1 MKHIARTL
9 LSTTLLLMLWFGLAS
24 AQEADIGFFN
34 MADLHSAYDQY
45 ESIISYV
52 EEVVAKDFA
61 DTPVYVLVNGD
72 IFELGNAL
80 ATRSEGVLDWF
91 FLEELQATGDN
102 VNIIINIGNHEFDFL
117 SPQAFLEQA
126 EARGFIVIGNVINKL
141 TGELLAPAVH
151 TINVDGTTIDVVG
164 IATNAINTYP
174 AAVRDV
180 LTLPDPVSWARYY
193 DKLTILSDY
202 SILLSHAGVTHD
214 REILAQLPAN
224 VLFAVGGHNHIFIE
238 QVEPTATGE
247 TLYLQNGFK
256 GETVSLHAY
265 TFSEA
270 GAEVA
275 FTGRTITSRGSYPGS
290 WPPFANAFAEVE
302 ANFLASEDAEVIGS
316 VPRDYSVYEAAQ
328 WAVETLRQAVGADV
342 AMLNHTSFGAGLEEG
357 ALERYEYDAF
367 LRFDNDVMITE
378 VDGATLRTILATA
391 NQPVGSYDA
400 LFEDV
405 NLDALTG
412 DFVYATQM
420 SVSDEATYRMVTS
433 SWVALPFNQLQYLG
447 VEGLTF
453 KTVPDV
459 TTKGIL
465 LDALN

>member
-1 MKHIARTL
+1 MKQIARTL
-9 LSTTLLLMLWFGLAS
+9 ITATALGFGVLGFGLAN

-61 DTPVYVLVNGD
+61 DTPVYILVNGD

-80 ATRSEGVLDWF
+80 ATRSEGMLDWF

-102 VNIIINIGNHEFDFL
+102 VNIIINLGNHEFDFL
-117 SPQAFLEQA
+117 SPQVFLEEA
-126 EARGFIVIGNVINKL
+126 DARGFIVIGNVINKT

-151 TINVDGTTIDVVG
+151 TINVDGTTIDIVG
-164 IATNAINTYP
+164 IATNASNTYP
-174 AAVRDV
+174 AAVRGN
-180 LTLPDPVSWARYY
+180 LTLPDPVTWARYY

-202 SILLSHAGVTHD
+202 SILLSHAGVTYD
-214 REILAQLPAN
+214 REILAQLPDN

-265 TFSEA
+265 TFSDA
-270 GAEVA
+270 GVDVA
-275 FTGRTITSRGSYPGS
+275 FTGRGSAPGR
-290 WPPFANAFAEVE
+290 WPPFAEAFAEVE
-302 ANFLASEDAEVIGS
+302 ADFLAPEDAAVIGT

-342 AMLNHTSFGAGLEEG
+342 AMLNHTSFGAGLAEG

-367 LRFDNDVMITE
+367 LRFDNDVMVTE
-378 VDGATLRTILATA
+378 VDGATLRTMLTTA

-400 LFEDV
+400 LSEDV

-420 SVSDEATYRMVTS
+420 PVSDEATYCLVTS

-453 KTVPDV
+453 ETLPDV

>member
-1 MKHIARTL
+1 MKQFA
-9 LSTTLLLMLWFGLAS
+9 LMLVTVAVLGLGFTH
-24 AQEADIGFFN
+24 AQDADIGFFN
-34 MADLHSAYDQY
+34 LADLHSAYDQY
-45 ESIISYV
+45 GSIIAYV
-52 EEVVAKDFA
+52 AEVVSKDFA
-61 DTPVYVLVNGD
+61 AAPVYILINGD

-80 ATRSEGVLDWF
+80 ATRSEGMLDWF
-91 FLEELQATGDN
+91 FLEELQAIGDN

-117 SPQAFLEQA
+117 RPQVFLDEA
-126 EARGFIVIGNVINKL
+126 EARGFIVIGNVIDKM

-151 TINVDGTTIDVVG
+151 TINAGGTTIDVVG
-164 IATNAINTYP
+164 IATNALNTYP
-174 AAVRDV
+174 AAVRGS
-180 LTLPDPVSWARYY
+180 LTLPDPVAWARYY

-214 REILAQLPAN
+214 REILAQLPDN

-270 GAEVA
+270 GVEVA
-275 FTGRTITSRGSYPGS
+275 FSGRGPGIGN
-290 WPPFANAFAEVE
+290 WQPFADAFAEVQGD
-302 ANFLASEDAEVIGS
+302 FLAPEDAEVIGT
-316 VPRDYSVYEAAQ
+316 VPRDYNVFEAAQ

-342 AMLNHTSFGAGLEEG
+342 AMLNHTSFGAGLAQG
-357 ALERYEYDAF
+357 ALERYEYNAF
-367 LRFDNDVMITE
+367 LRFDNDVVVAD

-391 NQPVGSYDA
+391 NQPVGSFAA
-400 LFEDV
+400 LNDDV

-412 DFVYATQM
+412 DFVYATEM
-420 SVSDEATYRMVTS
+420 NVDDDATYRVVTS

-453 KTVPDV
+453 ETLPEV

-465 LDALN
+465 LAALN

>member
-1 MKHIARTL
+1 MKQIARFLITVAAL
-9 LSTTLLLMLWFGLAS
+9 GFGLVS
-24 AQEADIGFFN
+24 AQDADVGFFN
-34 MADLHSAYDQY
+34 LADLHSAYDQY
-45 ESIISYV
+45 ENLISYI
-52 EEVVAKDFA
+52 EEVVYKDFEDA
-61 DTPVYVLVNGD
+61 PVYILVNGD

-80 ATRSEGVLDWF
+80 ATRSEGMLDWF

-117 SPQAFLEQA
+117 SPQAFLDEA
-126 EARGFIVIGNVINKL
+126 EARGFIVIGNIIDKT

-151 TINVDGTTIDVVG
+151 TINVNGTTIDVVG
-164 IATNAINTYP
+164 IGTNAINTYP
-174 AAVRDV
+174 ADVRGM
-180 LTLPDPVSWARYY
+180 LTLPNPVSWASYY

-214 REILAQLPAN
+214 REILAQLPDN

-256 GETVSLHAY
+256 GGTVSLHAY
-265 TFSEA
+265 TFSDA

-275 FTGRTITSRGSYPGS
+275 FTGRTSARGPYPGS
-290 WPPFANAFAEVE
+290 WPPFAEAFAEVE
-302 ANFLASEDAEVIGS
+302 ADFLAPEDAEVIGS

-328 WAVETLRQAVGADV
+328 WAVETLRQAANADV
-342 AMLNHTSFGAGLEEG
+342 AMLNHTSFGARLAEG
-357 ALERYEYDAF
+357 ALERHEYDAF
-367 LRFDNDVMITE
+367 LRFDNDVVVTE
-378 VDGATLRTILATA
+378 VDGATLRTILDTA
-391 NQPVGSYDA
+391 NQPVGSYEA
-400 LFEDV
+400 LSDDV
-405 NLDALTG
+405 DLDALTG
-412 DFVYATQM
+412 DFVYATDID
-420 SVSDEATYRMVTS
+420 VDDDATYRVVTS
-433 SWVALPFNQLQYLG
+433 SWVALPFNQLGYLG

-453 KTVPDV
+453 ETLPDV